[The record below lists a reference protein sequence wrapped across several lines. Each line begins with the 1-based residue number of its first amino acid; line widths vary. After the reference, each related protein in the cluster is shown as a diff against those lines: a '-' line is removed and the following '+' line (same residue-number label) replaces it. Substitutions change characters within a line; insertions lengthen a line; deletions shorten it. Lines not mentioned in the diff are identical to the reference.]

1 MKKIWIVTAL
11 ILNASLP
18 SWAGDPKL
26 GLLPEGIQ
34 IDAGKAGTFVLG
46 YPVLNISDESQK
58 PVMDISTKNKAVA
71 KYESGA
77 RMEIEVSGNQVTCRF
92 AEVPEFGRSW
102 QCYMPIPGGF
112 INGGKYALAGKEP
125 VEFPKEK
132 GKDQHLEKGESGG
145 KLALFPPGGGGFTL
159 ETVTNWYGMQD
170 NRVNGWGNNFVY
182 SFLYDIKAH
191 PGVREFKITF
201 ESAKP

>member
-1 MKKIWIVTAL
+1 MKKTWVVAAL
-11 ILNASLP
+11 ILNASLQL
-18 SWAGDPKL
+18 WAANPKL
-26 GLLPEGIQ
+26 ELLPEGIK
-34 IDAGKAGTFVLG
+34 IDAGRAGTFVLG

-58 PVMDISTKNKAVA
+58 PVVDISPKNKLAA

-77 RMEIEVSGNQVTCRF
+77 RMEIEVSGNEVTCRF
-92 AEVPEFGRSW
+92 SDVPEFGRSW
-102 QCYMPIPGGF
+102 QCFLPIPGNF

-132 GKDQHLEKGESGG
+132 GTDQHLEKGESGG
-145 KLALFPPGGGGFTL
+145 KLTLLPPGGGGFTL
-159 ETVTNWYGMQD
+159 DAVTNWYGLQD
-170 NRVNGWGNNFVY
+170 NRVNGWGNDFVY

-191 PGVREFKITF
+191 PGVREFKIVF